1 TTSYQFLSKVRAK
14 QLGEQ
19 SSIFITVYFPN
30 AAPLRLLT
38 SALKSFHPK
47 SKIFLA
53 FGVDKWQ

>member
-1 TTSYQFLSKVRAK
+1 
-14 QLGEQ
+14 LGEQ